1 MLRSRNQ
8 FVVMAAIAGLLAF
21 VGDFLVPIVLGF
33 FYPGYNHLELAM
45 SELGTFQSPVATW
58 ISLWWIIG
66 GIFFCVFAVGFRMAF
81 AAHGKSATRVMV
93 LIVLFGLG
101 AWICGGLFPME
112 PGGLETTL
120 AGKLHG
126 VCGGLGYLA
135 IIFVPLASL
144 AIFPRKRSPRLYWLS
159 MGVFVLGLVS
169 FVLFVAAE
177 DVSSAGNLL
186 SYAGLWQRLFLLDHY
201 TYLGVICAMMIRSA
215 RRSAQAT

>member
-1 MLRSRNQ
+1 MAESKSR

-21 VGDFLVPIVLGF
+21 VGDFLVTIVLGF
-33 FYPGYNHLELAM
+33 FYPDYNHLELVM

-58 ISLWWIIG
+58 INLWWIIG

-81 AAHGKSATRVMV
+81 AAHGKSATCVMV

-135 IIFVPLASL
+135 IAFVPLASL

-159 MGVFVLGLVS
+159 MGVFVLGLAS
-169 FVLFVAAE
+169 FVLFVASE

-201 TYLGVICAMMIRSA
+201 AYLGVISALMIRSA
-215 RRSAQAT
+215 RRSA